1 MGAAQT
7 RLLDDLAVHGETLV
21 GELFGFD
28 RLAGDWSVR
37 FDDGLP
43 EQLIYLLVAGAIH
56 GQVRGRPVSLRP
68 GSLLW
73 LPARTRFRLYAGGEA
88 TPTLYRFR
96 LAGRGCPQPY
106 LLLPDAW
113 DLRSTM
119 DALVRELGSALEFRP
134 QRVRALL
141 VVFFSSLFRLTDR
154 ANQVPPLPA
163 ADRTRLEEYVDGRP
177 DQRPTS
183 SELAAVVGL
192 SPDYFRRRFRQ
203 TFGLAPRTWLVRR
216 RVQQAM
222 LRLDESDATIS
233 EVAAA
238 LGYPD
243 VFLFSRQF
251 KVVTGVAPTAWRSRA
266 SGFPGN

>member
-1 MGAAQT
+1 MVS
-7 RLLDDLAVHGETLV
+7 RSRSRWLDDLAVRGETMV

-28 RLAGDWSVR
+28 RLAPDWSVR
-37 FDDGLP
+37 FDAGLP
-43 EQLIYLLVAGAIH
+43 EELIYLLVAGAIH
-56 GQVRGRPVSLRP
+56 GQVRGRSVTLRP

-73 LPARTRFRLYAGGEA
+73 LPVRTPFRLHTADEVI
-88 TPTLYRFR
+88 PVLYRFR
-96 LAGRGCPQPY
+96 LTRSGPGPQKY
-106 LLLPDAW
+106 LVLLDAW

-141 VVFFSSLFRLTDR
+141 VVFFSSLFRLADR
-154 ANQVPPLPA
+154 STQVPPLPA
-163 ADRTRLEEYVDGRP
+163 ADRARLEEYVDDRLA
-177 DQRPTS
+177 DRPTS
-183 SELAAVVGL
+183 AELAAVLRL

-216 RVQQAM
+216 RIQQAM
-222 LRLDESDATIS
+222 SRLDESDATIS
-233 EVAAA
+233 DIATA

-251 KVVTGVAPTAWRSRA
+251 KLITGVSPRAWRSRA
-266 SGFPGN
+266 QH